1 MRKLITVLISC
12 LVGLLMAEAQSV
24 PTLPKEVKV
33 GKPSILK
40 PAHGTYKRSDLIKEF
55 QPGSKWGT
63 KSTVKEFWKV
73 YSDRNRNTLYAD
85 AQMTSKLS
93 GSLAFGQPVIIAEV
107 KGDAALVYEDP
118 KIEHFPTIPSYAK
131 PFGWIPMENLLLWDK
146 CPTDDRGVQYKAL
159 IAININRMAGKEFKG
174 KYYESPTSMQE
185 AKDLLMDM
193 NFYFIMKET
202 PDGSRVL
209 LCRNPTIFGNNLYG
223 WVDDNAFSRWDQRAC
238 LEPNWD
244 VQYGDHHKGQSV
256 GVYGDQQLTAGNKVT
271 SWEFGK
277 SNGDKER
284 WNMYRMAPE
293 QLRFPIVE
301 KVQEDADWIHCTSF
315 SDSHG
320 KANYD
325 SGSRSVTNDVD
336 RMRQMRGQM
345 NIIIV
350 AEATT
355 EMQAIFPAI
364 KKAIQQCLSFSNQG
378 LKVKV
383 GAVLYR
389 NISKG
394 ETGIEVVP
402 LTSPD
407 DQLLLSKFDIQNA
420 NDKINDKIRDVAL
433 GEALQKASNPNLMG
447 FNKDQNNLIIVVGSR
462 GAPENDSKIESTE
475 TKTQLMD
482 NNVQVMSIQVKRNQS
497 GSWVRFNDQMRDI
510 IYSNVSGQYAAIGDR
525 EDFKQRQQGDGY
537 NFYSKKHADNRNK
550 SVLFAQIRYGK
561 ELGTPLTESEVTKYL
576 NNGINKFAETTANW
590 TDHFEESL
598 GNIQF
603 DPEFLERYLG
613 KSGYQKW
620 RKVKAISAFD
630 GYTHKKDLNG
640 NPYWHYVMYLSD
652 DELRKLLDD
661 LKPAYEA
668 AKEMSDDRKPY
679 VNAMKAIVKA
689 HLGQNDDKG
698 IDAMDPDQLQELI
711 YGLDV
716 HTEMTNRRKLKDIQ
730 DPRTVPL
737 LEYSKMLK
745 KFSDNYEKLQSIHND
760 GYTYRVKMGQ
770 NYYYWIPIEDL
781 P

>member
-1 MRKLITVLISC
+1 MKKLLIILIA
-12 LVGLLMAEAQSV
+12 LVGWQLAAAQSAPV
-24 PTLPKEVKV
+24 LPKEVKV

-40 PAHGTYKRSDLIKEF
+40 PAHGTYKKSDLMMEF
-55 QPGSKWGT
+55 RSGTKWGT

-85 AQMTSKLS
+85 AALTTKLS
-93 GSLAFGQPVIIAEV
+93 TMLAFGQPVIIADV
-107 KGDAALVYEDP
+107 KGDAALVYEDS
-118 KIEHFPTIPSYAK
+118 KIERFPVIPSYAK
-131 PFGWIPMENLLLWDK
+131 SLGWIPMDNLLLWDK

-159 IAININRMAGKEFKG
+159 IAININKMAGREFKG

-185 AKDLLMDM
+185 PKDLLMDM

-209 LCRNPTIFGNNLYG
+209 LCRNPSIFGNNLYG

-244 VQYGDHHKGQSV
+244 IQYADSHKGQSV

-277 SNGDKER
+277 SNGDKDR
-284 WNMYRMAPE
+284 WNIYRMAPE

-301 KVQEDADWIHCTSF
+301 RVQEGADWIHCTSF
-315 SDSHG
+315 SDRHG

-325 SGSRSVTNDVD
+325 SGSRSVTNDVE

-345 NIIIV
+345 NVIIV

-355 EMQAIFPAI
+355 EMQDVFPAI
-364 KKAIQQCLSFSNQG
+364 KNSIKQCENFGNQG

-389 NISKG
+389 NSAQG
-394 ETGIEVVP
+394 ESGVEVVP
-402 LTSPD
+402 LTSYD
-407 DQLLLSKFDIQNA
+407 DQLLLSKFDTSKA
-420 NDKINDKIRDVAL
+420 NGKLTNNVRDVAL
-433 GEALQKASNPNLMG
+433 GDAFNKASNPKLMG

-462 GAPENDSKIESTE
+462 GAPENDTKLESPE
-475 TKTQLMD
+475 TKSQLMD
-482 NNVQVMSIQVKRNQS
+482 NNVQVMSIQVMRNQS

-510 IYSNVSGQYAAIGDR
+510 IYSNVNSQYAAIGDHA
-525 EDFKQRQQGDGY
+525 DFKQRRQGDGY
-537 NFYSKKHADNRNK
+537 NFYSKKNSDDRDK

-561 ELGTPLTESEVTKYL
+561 ELGSPLTGAQITKYL
-576 NNGINKFAETTANW
+576 DNGINKFAETTTQW

-603 DPEFLERYLG
+603 DPAFLERYLG

-620 RKVKAISAFD
+620 QKVKAISAFD
-630 GYTHKKDLNG
+630 GYTRQKDMDG
-640 NPYWHYVMYLSD
+640 EPYWHYVMYLSD
-652 DELRKLLDD
+652 DELRKLLED
-661 LKPAYEA
+661 LKPAYLA
-668 AKEMSDDRKPY
+668 AKAQSDDRKPY
-679 VNAMKAIVKA
+679 VDAMRAIVKA
-689 HLGQNDDKG
+689 HLGQNEDKG
-698 IDAMDPDQLQELI
+698 IDSMDADELQELI

-716 HTEMTNRRKLKDIQ
+716 HTDMTYRRTLKDIQ
-730 DPRTVPL
+730 DPRTVTL
-737 LEYSKMLK
+737 IEFSRMLK
-745 KFSDNYEKLQSIHND
+745 KFNDNYEKLQSIHND